1 MPCARQNYVDNYVT
15 EDKDRERILS
25 SGPRECENSKD
36 LTKRAKISSSPCKCG
51 CARLLRPPKPVMRID
66 YAKQAAVKL
75 AQQRKQVL
83 EYTVE
88 RVRAEILQNDD
99 EGAAYFWNVH
109 SGTTLQSHIQR
120 VRLYYNEHY
129 NSLCVTCIHTSI
141 HTSGFRIANRTS
153 NSTGCT
159 GKALSSMQIRVR
171 PHGAIS
177 THAVRY
183 LLLGCTWS
191 NRARRPTA
199 VQLRGVP
206 VARQGDLCSLLAGL
220 CPCGPQRGLNTFQQ
234 ILFINL
240 V

>member
-1 MPCARQNYVDNYVT
+1 MGQHPFPHLFSYASSLQPILTFSRIIHKCILTSIHPHFFSYNPQVHPQVHPHISLHLSMDTEHYKRCGDCMPCARQNYVDNYVT

-25 SGPRECENSKD
+25 SGPRECENPKD

-88 RVRAEILQNDD
+88 RVRAEILQNDN

-141 HTSGFRIANRTS
+141 HTSGFRIAN
-153 NSTGCT
+153 
-159 GKALSSMQIRVR
+159 
-171 PHGAIS
+171 
-177 THAVRY
+177 
-183 LLLGCTWS
+183 
-191 NRARRPTA
+191 
-199 VQLRGVP
+199 
-206 VARQGDLCSLLAGL
+206 
-220 CPCGPQRGLNTFQQ
+220 
-234 ILFINL
+234 
-240 V
+240 